1 MDQEL
6 PKWMQVTL
14 VVVLVLIGLMM
25 FMERDK
31 LHVYA
36 IYFREKSPEIQVR
49 FDELSSA
56 MDEPAV
62 RKHFDGVPL
71 QCVAESGNLGD
82 RACYSAIDRAD
93 GMPAMT
99 LVLFLSKG
107 KLARA
112 VVQVPWWSHG
122 TWFMSLKGRYGPPQ
136 SGGTLGGWR
145 GPVSRWTI
153 LSGYLEM
160 NRDRGYNPLSWSAAI
175 WTHNVPN

>member
-1 MDQEL
+1 MNQEL
-6 PKWMQVTL
+6 PKWVQLTL
-14 VVVLVLIGLMM
+14 VVVLVLMGLMM

-36 IYFREKSPEIQVR
+36 TYFREKSPEIQVQ
-49 FDELSSA
+49 FDALSSA
-56 MDEPAV
+56 MDEAAV

-71 QCVAESGNLGD
+71 QCNAENGNLGD

-99 LVLFLSKG
+99 LVVFFSKG
-107 KLARA
+107 KLVRA
-112 VVQVPWWSHG
+112 VVQMPWWSHG
-122 TWFMSLKGRYGPPQ
+122 TWFASLKSRYGAPQ
-136 SGGTLGGWR
+136 HGGTLGGWR

-153 LSGYLEM
+153 PSGYLEM

-175 WTHNVPN
+175 WTQSLPN